1 MEHKLTVSVHLERP
15 IHQEVWNSQRLNE
28 LADYLIGQGLIQ
40 KEGLDVDGASAHVR
54 VHLTE
59 EGIKT
64 LEKYLK

>member
-15 IHQEVWNSQRLNE
+15 IHQEVWDGQRLNE

-40 KEGLDVDGASAHVR
+40 KEGLDVNAQTGHVR
-54 VHLTE
+54 AHLTE